1 MTEAID
7 YGVVLDLRT
16 PLAELRPRVEA
27 ALKEEGFGILTEIDV
42 QATLK
47 KKLGVDVPAQLI
59 LGACNPPLAHG
70 AMELEPDVGLLLPCN
85 VVLRELTGGR
95 TRVAVMNVG
104 RVLSVVDNAALR
116 ELAEQVDAR
125 LRRVLDRLRD

>member
-1 MTEAID
+1 MTEAIE
-7 YGVVLDLRT
+7 YGLVLDLRT
-16 PLAELRPRVEA
+16 PLHELRPRVEA

-85 VVLRELTGGR
+85 VVLRELAGGR

-104 RVLSVVDNAALR
+104 RVMSLVDNAALR
-116 ELAEQVDAR
+116 ELAGQVDLR